1 MSPDR
6 PTAGWRDARQAARS
20 RGTGRRLEPA
30 GAEAGFTA
38 GLEALVFGV
47 LVFVFGTLLVVNA
60 WAVVDAKFATSAAA
74 REAVRAV
81 VEAPDPD
88 LTAGQ
93 LEARAADAA
102 RQAFDA
108 HGYRA
113 VPVLSDTVLGRSRCA
128 TVAVTVE
135 LEVAATL
142 VPGLGPPATYP
153 VRSSYAE
160 VVDPFRSGL
169 EGDGVDDCGF

>member
-1 MSPDR
+1 MTARGPD
-6 PTAGWRDARQAARS
+6 
-20 RGTGRRLEPA
+20 
-30 GAEAGFTA
+30 AEAGFTA
-38 GLEALVFGV
+38 GLEALAFGV

-81 VEAPDPD
+81 VQTADPAVG
-88 LTAGQ
+88 TGQ
-93 LEARAADAA
+93 LRARATSAA
-102 RQAFDA
+102 RQAFEA
-108 HGYRA
+108 HGYTA
-113 VPVLSDTVLGRSRCA
+113 VPVLTDTRLDLSRCA

-135 LEVAATL
+135 LEVAATV
-142 VPGLGPPATYP
+142 VPGLVSPASYP

-169 EGDGVDDCGF
+169 DGHGVDDCGF

>member
-1 MSPDR
+1 MSR
-6 PTAGWRDARQAARS
+6 HRDD
-20 RGTGRRLEPA
+20 E
-30 GAEAGFTA
+30 EAGFTA
-38 GLEALVFGV
+38 GLEALAFGV
-47 LVFVFGTLLVVNA
+47 LVFVFGTLIVMNA

-81 VEAPDPD
+81 VQSERPD
-88 LTAGQ
+88 LTVTQ
-93 LEARAADAA
+93 LEARASAAA
-102 RQAFDA
+102 RQAFAA
-108 HGYRA
+108 HGYA
-113 VPVLSDTVLGRSRCA
+113 VAPTLTDTTLRLSRCA

-135 LEVAATL
+135 LEVAATV
-142 VPGLGPPATYP
+142 VPGLISPATYP

>member
-1 MSPDR
+1 MSP
-6 PTAGWRDARQAARS
+6 
-20 RGTGRRLEPA
+20 RRA
-30 GAEAGFTA
+30 DDEAGFTA
-38 GLEALVFGV
+38 GLEALAFGV

-81 VEAPDPD
+81 VQTEPPD
-88 LTAGQ
+88 LTPGQ
-93 LEARAADAA
+93 LAARATGAA
-102 RQAFDA
+102 RQAFVA
-108 HGYRA
+108 HGYSA
-113 VPVLSDTVLGRSRCA
+113 APVLTDTTLSLARCA

-135 LEVAATL
+135 VEVTATL
-142 VPGLGPPATYP
+142 VPGFGSPASYF

>member
-1 MSPDR
+1 MSAR
-6 PTAGWRDARQAARS
+6 PCAD
-20 RGTGRRLEPA
+20 
-30 GAEAGFTA
+30 EAGFTA
-38 GLEALVFGV
+38 GLEALAFGV
-47 LVFVFGTLLVVNA
+47 LVFVFGTLVVVNA

-81 VEAPDPD
+81 VQVERTD
-88 LTAGQ
+88 LTATQ
-93 LEARAADAA
+93 LEVRAARAA
-102 RQAFDA
+102 RQAFVA
-108 HGYRA
+108 HGYVA
-113 VPVLSDTVLGRSRCA
+113 SPVLTDTTLGLSRCA

-135 LEVAATL
+135 LEVAATV
-142 VPGLGPPATYP
+142 VPGLVAPATYP

>member
-1 MSPDR
+1 MS
-6 PTAGWRDARQAARS
+6 RQ
-20 RGTGRRLEPA
+20 GDDE
-30 GAEAGFTA
+30 EAGFTA
-38 GLEALVFGV
+38 GLEALAFGV
-47 LVFVFGTLLVVNA
+47 LVFVFGTLIVVNA

-81 VEAPDPD
+81 VQSERPD
-88 LTAGQ
+88 LTATQ
-93 LEARAADAA
+93 LEARAAAAA
-102 RQAFDA
+102 RQAFVA
-108 HGYRA
+108 HGYA
-113 VPVLSDTVLGRSRCA
+113 AAPILTDTTLRLSRCA

-135 LEVAATL
+135 LEVAATV
-142 VPGLGPPATYP
+142 VPGLVSPAAYP

>member
-1 MSPDR
+1 L
-6 PTAGWRDARQAARS
+6 A
-20 RGTGRRLEPA
+20 
-30 GAEAGFTA
+30 
-38 GLEALVFGV
+38 FGV
-47 LVFVFGTLLVVNA
+47 LVFVFGTLVVVNA

-81 VEAPDPD
+81 VQAERPD
-88 LTAGQ
+88 LTATQ
-93 LEARAADAA
+93 LEARAASAA
-102 RQAFDA
+102 RQAFAA
-108 HGYRA
+108 HGYTA
-113 VPVLSDTVLGRSRCA
+113 APLLTDATLGLTRCA

-135 LEVAATL
+135 LEVAATV
-142 VPGLGPPATYP
+142 VPGLVAPATYP

>member
-1 MSPDR
+1 MSPCR
-6 PTAGWRDARQAARS
+6 PRRGVVGGMSPRQSER
-20 RGTGRRLEPA
+20 
-30 GAEAGFTA
+30 EAGFTA
-38 GLEALVFGV
+38 GLEALAFGV

-81 VEAPDPD
+81 VQAEDPE
-88 LTAGQ
+88 LGAGQ
-93 LEARAADAA
+93 LQARATSAA
-102 RQAFDA
+102 RQAFAA
-108 HGYRA
+108 HGYTA
-113 VPVLSDTVLGRSRCA
+113 VPLLTDTSLDRSRCA

-135 LEVAATL
+135 LEVAATV
-142 VPGLGPPATYP
+142 VPGLVSPATYP

-169 EGDGVDDCGF
+169 DGHGVEDCGF

>member
-1 MSPDR
+1 MSAR
-6 PTAGWRDARQAARS
+6 PCAD
-20 RGTGRRLEPA
+20 
-30 GAEAGFTA
+30 EAGFTA
-38 GLEALVFGV
+38 GLEALAFGV
-47 LVFVFGTLLVVNA
+47 LVFVFGTLVVVNA

-81 VEAPDPD
+81 VQVERTD
-88 LTAGQ
+88 LTATQ
-93 LEARAADAA
+93 LEVRAARAA
-102 RQAFDA
+102 RQAFVA
-108 HGYRA
+108 HGYA
-113 VPVLSDTVLGRSRCA
+113 ASPVLTDTTLGLSRCA

-135 LEVAATL
+135 LEVAATV
-142 VPGLGPPATYP
+142 VPGLVAPATYP